1 MSQSKPKNIIRTSKQ
16 ANPFVMIDHR
26 PLNDPNLSWQAKGML
41 AYLLSKP
48 DNWTIIVADLE
59 KRATNGRDSVK
70 SILKELETKGYIE
83 RRRVRDEKTGRFS
96 HMETIVY
103 ELPQKHLIEPQA
115 ENPLVEDDTTNGFS
129 VSGESTAGEPTAGE
143 SDPSNKDSNN
153 NEQSKNE
160 RNKTRLDKGSGLVD
174 DSSIDFST
182 NNDVDG
188 KRLDAHFE
196 LYVERPPSKSEKR
209 ALRELA
215 AKYGMDW
222 VESAFVEYLVQNDLQ
237 GIKAPIRYIKGVLE
251 NWSVEGMRMTDVIA
265 HLRRLPK
272 KEADA

>member
-1 MSQSKPKNIIRTSKQ
+1 MQNCTGGVCNSAQGGY
-16 ANPFVMIDHR
+16 
-26 PLNDPNLSWQAKGML
+26 AKL
-41 AYLLSKP
+41 H
-48 DNWTIIVADLE
+48 T
-59 KRATNGRDSVK
+59 
-70 SILKELETKGYIE
+70 KEIQDEETQIE
-83 RRRVRDEKTGRFS
+83 ERQDKT
-96 HMETIVY
+96 
-103 ELPQKHLIEPQA
+103 
-115 ENPLVEDDTTNGFS
+115 
-129 VSGESTAGEPTAGE
+129 
-143 SDPSNKDSNN
+143 
-153 NEQSKNE
+153 
-160 RNKTRLDKGSGLVD
+160 KGSGLVD

-215 AKYGMDW
+215 AKYGLDW

-237 GIKAPIRYIKGVLE
+237 GVKAPMRYIRGVLE

-272 KEADA
+272 QEAVET